1 MKIQELR
8 QMTVAKLVELLKKTR
23 REAAAARF
31 RLATG
36 QNQNSAALKQMRT
49 LIAQIKTLLHEQ
61 KLADTLKK

>member
-8 QMTVAKLVELLKKTR
+8 QMTTEKLVELLKKTR
-23 REAAAARF
+23 REASTTRF

-36 QNQNSAALKQMRT
+36 QNKNSAELKNMRL

-61 KLADTLKK
+61 KLADIAKK

>member
-23 REAAAARF
+23 REASTARF
-31 RLATG
+31 RIATG
-36 QNQNSAALKQMRT
+36 QNQNSAALKKMRT

>member
-8 QMTVAKLVELLKKTR
+8 QMTVEKLVELLKKTR
-23 REAAAARF
+23 REAATARF
-31 RLATG
+31 RLTTG
-36 QNQNSAALKQMRT
+36 QNQNSAAFKQMRM

>member
-36 QNQNSAALKQMRT
+36 QNQNSAALKRMRT

-61 KLADTLKK
+61 KLVDPLKK

>member
-23 REAAAARF
+23 REAATARF
-31 RLATG
+31 RLTTG
-36 QNQNSAALKQMRT
+36 QNQNSAAFKQMRM

>member
-23 REAAAARF
+23 REAATARF
-31 RLATG
+31 RLTTG
-36 QNQNSAALKQMRT
+36 QNQNSAAFKQMRT